1 MDLPARR
8 LTELKTWSGPTRS
21 SSSIGGTTTTMI
33 RRGVSSDVVMR
44 YSLCPLIKKLRK
56 REQARCRIWAE
67 LWRNSTRLPKVR
79 CSSLVRREMNLHASI
94 RQFRRQPGFALA
106 VVSTLTLTVDA
117 NIAVFSVVNAVLFK
131 ALPFATPD
139 RLLWIT
145 SVRADNPAAP
155 FSLPEYMDYRSQ
167 TRTLS
172 GLAAYANWRASLTS
186 DTISEGLQGAR
197 MSANAFDV
205 LGIAPAAGRLL
216 RESDDRPGAPKVALL
231 SYRLWQRE
239 FAGAAEAVG
248 RGIRLNGESF
258 VIAGILPPHFPLPL
272 RNIDVVVPLVPDGDP
287 NRYAR
292 NSTNFLLLFGRL
304 NPGVSG
310 DQAQAELTAICR
322 SLRQQFPLEYLRK
335 DAVRVVALREALIV
349 DYRQSM
355 LLLLGAVLVVLGTAL
370 ANLASLVLVRANE
383 RRAELSVRIAI
394 GASRLHLARQLVIES
409 LVLAMIGSGLGWMFG
424 GWATST
430 ALCWAP
436 PSIPRLM
443 EVRGD
448 GTVLAFAVLIAIAAT
463 APLSIP
469 PLGAVLRVRAGDAL
483 RLASRGTAGSR
494 GSGRLR
500 QALVIGEISA
510 ALLLLLTTTG
520 LLQNVVR
527 LENVPLGFLPDSV
540 FQARITIPQA
550 YKSPADLERFYDRLS
565 QRLVNLPGVQSVGA
579 NSMAP

>member
-1 MDLPARR
+1 
-8 LTELKTWSGPTRS
+8 
-21 SSSIGGTTTTMI
+21 MI
-33 RRGVSSDVVMR
+33 
-44 YSLCPLIKKLRK
+44 
-56 REQARCRIWAE
+56 
-67 LWRNSTRLPKVR
+67 
-79 CSSLVRREMNLHASI
+79 LHASI

-106 VVSTLTLTVDA
+106 VISTLTLTVGA
-117 NIAVFSVVNAVLFK
+117 NLAVFSAVNAVLFK
-131 ALPFATPD
+131 SLPFATPD

-145 SVRADNPAAP
+145 SIRSDNPAAP
-155 FSLPEYMDYRSQ
+155 FSLPEYLDYRSQ

-172 GLAAYANWRASLTS
+172 GLAAYANWRASLVS

-216 RESDDRPGAPKVALL
+216 RESDDQPGAPKVALL

-287 NRYAR
+287 DRYAR

-304 NPGVSG
+304 NLGVSG

-335 DAVRVVALREALIV
+335 DAVRVVGLREALIV

-383 RRAELSVRIAI
+383 RRTELSVRIAI

-430 ALCWAP
+430 ALRWAP
-436 PSIPRLM
+436 SSIPRLS
-443 EVRGD
+443 EARGD

-463 APLSIP
+463 ALLTIP
-469 PLGAVLRVRAGDAL
+469 PLGAVFRTRAGDAL

-494 GSGRLR
+494 RSGRL
-500 QALVIGEISA
+500 QIGRA
-510 ALLLLLTTTG
+510 H
-520 LLQNVVR
+520 V
-527 LENVPLGFLPDSV
+527 
-540 FQARITIPQA
+540 
-550 YKSPADLERFYDRLS
+550 
-565 QRLVNLPGVQSVGA
+565 
-579 NSMAP
+579 